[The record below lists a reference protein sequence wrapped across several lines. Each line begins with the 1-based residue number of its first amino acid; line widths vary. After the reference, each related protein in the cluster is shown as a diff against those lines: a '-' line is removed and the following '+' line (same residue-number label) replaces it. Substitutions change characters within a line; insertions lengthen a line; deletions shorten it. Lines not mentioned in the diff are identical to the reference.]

1 MSLSFLAPIFAA
13 ALAAIGVPLLVH
25 LVHRERKESVAFPS
39 LMFLARTPYQHSSRQ
54 RIRDWLLFAA
64 RCLIIALLAAAFM
77 RPVFAREASARAAGG
92 GGTEVV
98 VLLDRSL
105 SMRYGQRWPTALDA
119 VRKRIA
125 ALGSDDL
132 LTLVPFDLRATAV
145 NAPTAEGAALRSAL
159 DSLSPTDAGTR
170 LAPAVAVARRALGLS
185 RLPRKEV
192 MVVSD
197 FQRSSWDLGD
207 DVQMPSGTTIVP
219 VDVASGDVVD
229 RSVRA
234 VEMRRDPAAP
244 DERVVVTARF
254 INVGPAVK
262 AAKVR
267 LEVNGRDASARTVDL
282 PADGGGAVS
291 FAPVQ
296 VPGEGVPARIVMEPD
311 GLPTDDVFQFML
323 RRTPTIGVLVID
335 HSDAAPER
343 GIFVAR
349 ALAIGDQPAF
359 DVKSIRSGRVTASD
373 LTGRQLVVLNDA
385 GVPAALG
392 AERLLSFVRSGGG
405 IINALGEHGSA
416 SMWSARAAALV
427 PGPVGSPVDRLGERG
442 AVLGYLDRTH
452 PALSVFS
459 GARSGDLSAAR
470 FYRYRPIETSDGV
483 LARFDDGA
491 VALAEQRVGRGRLLT
506 WGSSFDG
513 VWNDLPRQAVFLP
526 FLQQLAQYAASYRP
540 VRSEHAVGE
549 TVELGRA
556 GGVEGAPTASDSVA
570 ADAPRY
576 SVLSPSGARLSIG
589 GSDAPRALELRETG
603 WYEVRRSGVPNERP
617 QLVASNPAAAELDF
631 ATFDPARLTNALGP
645 AGESVAADSIPD
657 PEQQLVDQE
666 RKQSIWWYLLVVAA
680 LVLLAESL
688 LASRVSQRRLQPR

>member
-1 MSLSFLAPIFAA
+1 MQFSFLAPIFAA
-13 ALAAIGVPLLVH
+13 ALAAIAVPLLVH
-25 LVHRERKESVAFPS
+25 LVHRERKESVSFPS

-54 RIRDWLLFAA
+54 RIRDWLLFAL
-64 RCLIIALLAAAFM
+64 RCLVIALLAAAFM
-77 RPVFAREASARAAGG
+77 RPVFARPAAARTATD

-105 SMRYGQRWPTALDA
+105 SMRYGLRWGNAQDA
-119 VRKRIA
+119 VRKRVA
-125 ALGSDDL
+125 SLGRDDR
-132 LTLVPFDLRATAV
+132 LTLVPFDLRASAV
-145 NAPTAEGAALRSAL
+145 NEPTADAAALRTAL
-159 DSLSPTDAGTR
+159 DSIKPSDAGTR

-207 DVQMPSGTTIVP
+207 ELQMPSGTTIVP
-219 VDVASGDVVD
+219 VDVASGDVID

-244 DERVVVTARF
+244 DERVIVSARF
-254 INVGPAVK
+254 INTGPAVK
-262 AAKVR
+262 AANVR
-267 LEVNGRDASARTVDL
+267 LEVNDRIVSTRTVDL
-282 PADGGGAVS
+282 PSDGGGAVS
-291 FAPVQ
+291 FAPVP
-296 VPGEGVPARIVMEPD
+296 VPADGVPARVVMD
-311 GLPTDDVFQFML
+311 ADALPSDDVFHFML

-335 HSDAAPER
+335 HSDALPER
-343 GIFVAR
+343 AIFVAR

-359 DVKSIRSGRVTASD
+359 DVKSVRSARASATD
-373 LTGRQLVVLNDA
+373 LAGRQLVVLNDA
-385 GVPAALG
+385 GVPPGLR
-392 AERLLSFVRSGGG
+392 AERLLAFVRAGGG

-416 SMWSARAAALV
+416 ATWTAKAAPLV
-427 PGPVGSPVDRLGERG
+427 PGTVAPPVDRLGERG
-442 AVLGYLDRTH
+442 AVLGYLDRAH

-470 FYRYRPIETSDGV
+470 FYRYRPMQATDGV
-483 LARFDDGA
+483 LARFDDGT
-491 VALAEQRVGRGRLLT
+491 VALAEQRVGRGRIVT

-526 FLQQLAQYAASYRP
+526 FLQQLSQYAASYRP

-549 TVELGRA
+549 TVELPATGTGERVA
-556 GGVEGAPTASDSVA
+556 GDSVA
-570 ADAPRY
+570 GGSSRF
-576 SVLSPSGARLSIG
+576 SVLAPSGARLSVG
-589 GSDAPRALELRETG
+589 GADAPRALELREAG

-617 QLVASNPAAAELDF
+617 RLVAANPAPSELDF

-645 AGESVAADSIPD
+645 VGESVAADSVPD
-657 PEQQLVDQE
+657 PVQQLVDQE

-680 LVLLAESL
+680 LVLLAESV

>member
-1 MSLSFLAPIFAA
+1 MQFSFLAPIFAA
-13 ALAAIGVPLLVH
+13 ALAAIAVPLLVH
-25 LVHRERKESVAFPS
+25 LVHRERKESVSFPS

-54 RIRDWLLFAA
+54 RIRDWLLFAL
-64 RCLIIALLAAAFM
+64 RCLVIALLAAAFM
-77 RPVFAREASARAAGG
+77 RPVFARPAAARAATE
-92 GGTEVV
+92 GGTDVV

-105 SMRYGQRWPTALDA
+105 SMRYGQRWSAAQDA

-125 ALGSDDL
+125 ALGRDDR
-132 LTLVPFDLRATAV
+132 LTLVPFDLRAAAV
-145 NAPTAEGAALRSAL
+145 NEPTADAAALRTAL
-159 DSLSPTDAGTR
+159 DSIKPSDAGTR
-170 LAPAVAVARRALGLS
+170 LAPAVAVARRTLGLS

-219 VDVASGDVVD
+219 VDVSSGAVID

-234 VEMRRDPAAP
+234 VEMRRDPALP
-244 DERVVVTARF
+244 DERVIVSARF
-254 INVGPAVK
+254 INAGPAVK
-262 AAKVR
+262 GANVR
-267 LEVNGRDASARTVDL
+267 LEVNDRVVSTRTVDL
-282 PADGGGAVS
+282 PSDGGGAVS
-291 FAPVQ
+291 FAPVP
-296 VPGEGVPARIVMEPD
+296 VPADGIPARIVMDPD
-311 GLPTDDVFQFML
+311 GLPSDDVFHFML

-343 GIFVAR
+343 AIFVAR

-359 DVKSIRSGRVTASD
+359 DVKSVRSARASATD
-373 LTGRQLVVLNDA
+373 LSGRQLVVLNDA
-385 GVPAALG
+385 GVPAGLG
-392 AERLLSFVRSGGG
+392 AERLLAFVRAGGG
-405 IINALGEHGSA
+405 IVNALGEHGSA
-416 SMWSARAAALV
+416 ATWTAKAAPLV
-427 PGPVGSPVDRLGERG
+427 PGTVGTPVDRLGERG
-442 AVLGYLDRTH
+442 AVLGYLDRAH

-470 FYRYRPIETSDGV
+470 FYRYRPIQATDGV
-483 LARFDDGA
+483 LARFDDGT
-491 VALAEQRVGRGRLLT
+491 VALAEQRLGRGRIVT

-526 FLQQLAQYAASYRP
+526 FLQQIAQYAASYRP

-549 TVELGRA
+549 TVELSATGTGGRA
-556 GGVEGAPTASDSVA
+556 PSDSVSVGSS
-570 ADAPRY
+570 RF
-576 SVLSPSGARLSIG
+576 SVLAPSGARLSIG
-589 GSDAPRALELRETG
+589 GADAPRALELREAG

-617 QLVASNPAAAELDF
+617 RLVAANPAPSELDF

-645 AGESVAADSIPD
+645 AGESVAADSVPD
-657 PEQQLVDQE
+657 PVQQLVEQE

-680 LVLLAESL
+680 LVLLAESV

>member
-13 ALAAIGVPLLVH
+13 ALAAIAIPLLVH
-25 LVHRERKESVAFPS
+25 LVHKERKDAIAFPS
-39 LMFLARTPYQHSSRQ
+39 LMFLARTPYQHSARQ

-77 RPVFAREASARAAGG
+77 RPVFARPASARAATA
-92 GGTEVV
+92 GGTDVV

-105 SMRYGQRWPTALDA
+105 SMRYGDRWRRAQDA
-119 VRKRIA
+119 VRKRVA
-125 ALGSDDL
+125 ALGADDR

-145 NAPTAEGAALRSAL
+145 NEPTAEPAALRTAL
-159 DSLSPTDAGTR
+159 DSLSPSDAGTR

-207 DVQMPSGTTIVP
+207 DVAMPPGTTVVP
-219 VDVASGDVVD
+219 VDVSSGEVVD

-244 DERVVVTARF
+244 AERVIVSARF
-254 INVGPAVK
+254 VNTGPAVK
-262 AAKVR
+262 AATVA
-267 LEVNGRDASARTVDL
+267 LEVNGRVTSERTVDL

-291 FAPVQ
+291 FAPVP
-296 VPGEGVPARIVMEPD
+296 VPADGVPARIVMAPD
-311 GLPTDDVFQFML
+311 ALPSDDTFQFLL
-323 RRTPTIGVLVID
+323 RRAPTIGVLVID

-343 GIFVAR
+343 AIFVAR

-359 DVKSIRSGRVTASD
+359 DVKGVRSTRATASD
-373 LTGRQLVVLNDA
+373 LGGRELVVLNDA
-385 GVPAALG
+385 GVPPGIG
-392 AERLLSFVRSGGG
+392 AERLLAFVRAGGG

-416 SMWSARAAALV
+416 AAWGARGAALV
-427 PGPVGSPVDRLGERG
+427 PGAVGSPVDRLGDRG
-442 AVLGYLDRTH
+442 AVLGYLDRAH

-470 FYRYRPIETSDGV
+470 FFRYRPVETTDGV
-483 LARFDDGA
+483 LARFDDGT
-491 VALAEQRVGRGRLLT
+491 VALAEQRLGRGRIIT

-526 FLQQLAQYAASYRP
+526 FLQQLAQYAASFRP
-540 VRSEHAVGE
+540 VKSDHAVGE
-549 TVELGRA
+549 TVELGDEA
-556 GGVEGAPTASDSVA
+556 GRPSPARDSTGS
-570 ADAPRY
+570 DAPRF
-576 SVLSPSGARLSIG
+576 SVVAPSGARLSVG
-589 GSDAPRALELRETG
+589 GPDAPRALELREAG

-617 QLVASNPAAAELDF
+617 RLFASNPAAAELDF

-645 AGESVAADSIPD
+645 AGENVAADSIPD
-657 PEQQLVDQE
+657 PQQQLVDQE

-688 LASRVSQRRLQPR
+688 LASRVSQQRLQPR